1 MKTLQ
6 GIKMSFQ
13 LQEVIQDTS
22 QGPIRGIRTVEQPSS
37 LNNFIYPLIRSN
49 RNHRRAILSSLL
61 HMFDDT
67 QVRKSKLPG
76 LILFLNH

>member
-1 MKTLQ
+1 MKALQ

-13 LQEVIQDTS
+13 LQEVLQEAS
-22 QGPIRGIRTVEQPSS
+22 SGPIRGVRVEEQPAS
-37 LNNFIYPLIRSN
+37 LNNFIYSLIRSN

-67 QVRKSKLPG
+67 QVWTVTQK
-76 LILFLNH
+76 F

>member
-22 QGPIRGIRTVEQPSS
+22 QGPIRGVRTAEQPSS
-37 LNNFIYPLIRSN
+37 LNNFIYT
-49 RNHRRAILSSLL
+49 HSSGQIATIDEQYSLPYFTCL
-61 HMFDDT
+61 MT
-67 QVRKSKLPG
+67 RK
-76 LILFLNH
+76 